1 MLAANGGRTNTRLRR
16 SAAKPR
22 VEQGQLTPKLQRFL
36 AEAKDTE
43 PFVVVDVDVVEHNY
57 RELRRLLPLA
67 KVYYAI
73 KANPA
78 PEILRRLRTLGS
90 NFDTASANEIQQC
103 MDQGVSTDRISFGNT
118 IKKKR
123 DIAWAFEQGVRLYAF
138 DSLCELQKLAELA
151 PGSQVFCRVLM
162 ECEGAEWPLSKKF
175 GCAPRMAANLLVE
188 ARELGLDPYG
198 ISFHVGS
205 QQTDLNQWDKA
216 VAQVS
221 QMFSV
226 LQQHDVDLR
235 MVNLG
240 GGFPAKYRT
249 DIPMLE
255 AYAQAISDAMTK
267 HFGNK
272 IPEMIIEPGRGLVG
286 DAGVIQAEV
295 VLISEKD
302 YDDDRR
308 WVYLDI
314 GKFSGLAETMDEAIK
329 YRILTPHDGGPTG
342 RVSLA
347 GPSCDSADILY
358 EKAEYQMPLALEV
371 GDKIQILST
380 GAYTTTYSSVGFNGF
395 PPLKSYCI

>member
-16 SAAKPR
+16 SSSKSR
-22 VEQGQLTPKLQRFL
+22 VEPGQLSPKMQKFL
-36 AEAKDTE
+36 AEAKDSE
-43 PFVVVDVDVVEHNY
+43 PFLVVDVDIVEHNY

-78 PEILRRLRTLGS
+78 PDILRRLRSLGS
-90 NFDTASANEIQQC
+90 SFDTASANEIEQC
-103 MDQGVSTDRISFGNT
+103 LSQGVTPDRISFGNT

-123 DIAWAFEQGVRLYAF
+123 DIAWAYAKGVRLYAF
-138 DSLCELQKLAELA
+138 DSLCELEKLAEVA

-162 ECEGAEWPLSKKF
+162 QCEGAEWPLSRKF
-175 GCAPRMAANLLVE
+175 GCAPDMAADLLVK

-205 QQTDLNQWDKA
+205 QQTDLSQWDKA
-216 VAQVS
+216 VAQVA
-221 QMFSV
+221 QMFTV
-226 LQQHDVDLR
+226 LQQADVELR

-240 GGFPAKYRT
+240 GGFPARYRS

-255 AYAQAISDAMTK
+255 AYAQAVSQAMTK
-267 HFGNK
+267 HFGNNL
-272 IPEMIIEPGRGLVG
+272 PEMIIEPGRSLVG

-295 VLISEKD
+295 VLISKKD
-302 YDDDRR
+302 YEEDRR

-329 YRILTPHDGGPTG
+329 YRIVTPRDGGPTG
-342 RVSLA
+342 PVSLA

-358 EKAEYQMPLALEV
+358 EKNAYEMPLALEV

>member
-1 MLAANGGRTNTRLRR
+1 MLAAAHGGRTETRLRR
-16 SAAKPR
+16 NAQKR
-22 VEQGQLTPKLQRFL
+22 VELGQITPKIQKFL
-36 AEAKDTE
+36 AEATDRE
-43 PFVVVDVDVVEHNY
+43 PFLVVDVDVVEHNY

-67 KVYYAI
+67 SVFYAT

-78 PEILRRLRTLGS
+78 VEIVQRLEKLGS
-90 NFDTASANEIQQC
+90 NFDVASPGEIELC
-103 MDQGVSTDRISFGNT
+103 LNQGVTPDRISYGST
-118 IKKKR
+118 IKKKA
-123 DIAWAFEQGVRLYAF
+123 DIAWAYERGVRLYAF
-138 DSLCELQKLAELA
+138 DSMCELEKLASAA
-151 PGSQVFCRVLM
+151 PGARVFCRVLM

-175 GCAPRMAANLLVE
+175 GCSPRMAADLLVK

-216 VAQVS
+216 VAQVA
-221 QMFSV
+221 QMFT
-226 LQQHDVDLR
+226 LLHDADVDLR

-240 GGFPAKYRT
+240 GGFPARYRS
-249 DIPMLE
+249 DVPALE
-255 AYAQAISDAMTK
+255 AYAAAISRAMTK
-267 HFGNK
+267 HFGNQL
-272 IPEMIIEPGRGLVG
+272 PEMIIEPGRGLVG

-295 VLISEKD
+295 VLISKKD

-329 YRILTPHDGGPTG
+329 YRIVTPHDGGPTG
-342 RVSLA
+342 PVSIA
-347 GPSCDSADILY
+347 GPTCDSVDTLY
-358 EKAEYQMPLALEV
+358 EKADYQMPLALEV
-371 GDKIQILST
+371 GDKIQILSA

>member
-16 SAAKPR
+16 SSSKSR
-22 VEQGQLTPKLQRFL
+22 VEPGQLTPKMQKFL
-36 AEAKDTE
+36 AEAKDSE
-43 PFVVVDVDVVEHNY
+43 PFLVVDVDIVEHNY

-78 PEILRRLRTLGS
+78 PDILRRLRSLGS
-90 NFDTASANEIQQC
+90 SFDTASANEIEQC
-103 MDQGVSTDRISFGNT
+103 LSQGVTPDRISFGNT

-123 DIAWAFEQGVRLYAF
+123 DIAWAYAKGVRLYAF
-138 DSLCELQKLAELA
+138 DSLCELEKLAEVA

-162 ECEGAEWPLSKKF
+162 QCEGAEWPLSRKF
-175 GCAPRMAANLLVE
+175 GCAPDMAADLLVK

-205 QQTDLNQWDKA
+205 QQTDLSQWDKA
-216 VAQVS
+216 VAQVA
-221 QMFSV
+221 QMFTV
-226 LQQHDVDLR
+226 LQQADVELR

-240 GGFPAKYRT
+240 GGFPARYRS

-255 AYAQAISDAMTK
+255 AYAQAVSQAMTK
-267 HFGNK
+267 HFGNNL
-272 IPEMIIEPGRGLVG
+272 PEMIIEPGRSLVG

-295 VLISEKD
+295 VLISKKD
-302 YDDDRR
+302 YEEDRR

-329 YRILTPHDGGPTG
+329 YRIVTPRDGGPTG
-342 RVSLA
+342 PVSLA

-358 EKAEYQMPLALEV
+358 EKNAYEMPLALEV

>member
-1 MLAANGGRTNTRLRR
+1 MLAAAAGRTNTRLRR
-16 SAAKPR
+16 SAKSR
-22 VEQGQLTPKLQRFL
+22 VELGQITPKMQRFL

-43 PFVVVDVDVVEHNY
+43 PFLVVDVDVIEHNY
-57 RELRRLLPLA
+57 RELRRLLPIA
-67 KVYYAI
+67 RVYYAI

-78 PEILRRLRTLGS
+78 PEILRRLQKLGS
-90 NFDTASANEIQQC
+90 NFDTASANEIGMC
-103 MDQGVSTDRISFGNT
+103 LAQGVTADRISFGNT
-118 IKKKR
+118 IKKAR
-123 DIAWAFEQGVRLYAF
+123 DIAWAFEKGVRLYAF
-138 DSLCELQKLAELA
+138 DSLCELEKLAKLA

-175 GCAPRMAANLLVE
+175 GCAPRMAADLLVK

-216 VAQVS
+216 VAQVA
-221 QMFSV
+221 QMFTV
-226 LQQHDVDLR
+226 LQQNDVDLR
-235 MVNLG
+235 MINLG
-240 GGFPAKYRT
+240 GGFPARYRS

-255 AYAQAISDAMTK
+255 AYAQAISNAMTA
-267 HFGNK
+267 HFGNNL
-272 IPEMIIEPGRGLVG
+272 PDMIIEPGRGLVG

-302 YDDDRR
+302 YGEDRR

-329 YRILTPHDGGPTG
+329 YRIVTPRDGGPTG
-342 RVSLA
+342 PVSLA

-380 GAYTTTYSSVGFNGF
+380 GAYTTTYSSVAFNGF